1 MDTEESAR
9 CLTYCVFHFQ
19 IYWFATIV
27 DLCTILLLTAGF
39 LDSSIWKAEQ
49 IKDIVAYIAM
59 EESIFIRTFIFDVCG
74 QNLPFFG
81 NLLSIDVCVNSFNIF

>member
-1 MDTEESAR
+1 MSNLLCFPFSDLLV
-9 CLTYCVFHFQ
+9 CHV
-19 IYWFATIV
+19 V
-27 DLCTILLLTAGF
+27 DLCTLLLLTARF

-59 EESIFIRTFIFDVCG
+59 EESIFIRTFIFDICG